1 MAGTGLPFPKTGDV
15 LTQAPNVIDADRYS
29 SARAWGQIAAAAGDV
44 AKAGGDYLEY
54 QQKQREVGYLAERE
68 ETIRRRALD
77 LSAEHRDDSRAFD
90 AAWKG
95 FSEGVI
101 AEAEPKAIP
110 HLKRALGTHGNTA
123 YGGILQREMVR
134 AERLD
139 IEQVQ
144 VNIDSTGRDVMA
156 AATAGTL
163 YGPDGTFTPGGQI
176 KIAEFRNKL
185 NAAVNV
191 KLMSPEKADFIYND
205 FLSKAQ
211 DEDTARRALDLYKA
225 EGFEAAEG
233 YLRKNILENETL
245 SLKPEERRRA
255 YSYGLQQ
262 LQKQRMF
269 DRQDRGDVEAG
280 ARDLKARIESGQ
292 PYDDTEVRDMRDD
305 LARVGSMNRR
315 RDLVLSDAVRK
326 ETRGAGLPELA
337 TAARGARSVAEVINS
352 AAAESGVDR
361 DLLMR
366 IARIE
371 SSFNPNAVTGSYKG
385 LFQLSEAEFA
395 RYGGK
400 NIMDQAENARVGALK
415 LRDEI
420 TAFRQSY
427 GRDPTPTEIYL
438 THQQG
443 AGGLKAHLSNPAAP
457 AWENMLSTGEG
468 RQKGEAWAKAAIWG
482 NVPDNLKAQFGSVEN
497 ITSAQFV
504 ELWRGKVEG
513 GAAGQDAAAL
523 APYQGEFAKRIQQV
537 LIRDARTAW
546 PAMKDRI
553 DRGRPLDGPDFEA
566 VREAA
571 ALSGDRKW
579 HEEVEAETFASRFGR
594 RIESVPPNERQAM
607 LDQLR
612 AELPATGLPTNMQ
625 DQIDKSVTQ
634 QVERRNKQVR
644 EDPVG
649 YAIERG
655 FGPPAALDFSSPVS
669 ARAGISDRVLIAKG
683 VAEEERVPVGNP
695 FRPAERA
702 QMAGSIANGDVR
714 QAAVTMNALA
724 DLPDEILTPVLS
736 SPDIKSAIV
745 GAARSA
751 DPARFNAAMMF
762 MDRVWA
768 RAPETATHLFGG
780 DVVDDLKMWQTNL
793 RYMTPEQLAE
803 QRKRESN
810 DPQLRERRKQ
820 LEGDGLREA
829 RKHSFDDIV
838 SQFNTSWWVTP
849 SIVAR
854 NITSADPQ
862 PPVPTGMLPPGAAD
876 VRDAFMGD
884 FETQYAR
891 FYARGMSKD
900 DAMKSAA
907 EVMKT
912 KWTASPTNGGRLML
926 NAPETIRGANG
937 NAIYPSVGGS
947 YDWMKKQLEADIATQ
962 VGKPMFGP
970 QPGGVTQAALAAAQ
984 LPLAGRPQLSER
996 NWSYVLI
1003 SDRQTQA
1010 EAQQGLPASY
1020 LVMVTDAQ
1028 TGKSTILP
1036 KRQNFDASGEKVKA
1050 EEAFQQRFDFERR
1063 RNEAAQPS
1071 QVPFRLRAM

>member
-68 ETIRRRALD
+68 EAIRRRALD
-77 LSAEHRDDSRAFD
+77 LSAEHRDDSKAFD

-123 YGGILQREMVR
+123 YGGILQREMGR

-139 IEQVQ
+139 TEQVQ

-156 AATAGTL
+156 SASAGTL

-211 DEDTARRALDLYKA
+211 DEDTARRALDLYKT

-292 PYDDTEVRDMRDD
+292 PYDDTEVRDARDD

-326 ETRGAGLPELA
+326 ETRGASLPELA
-337 TAARGARSVAEVINS
+337 TAARGARAGVNYMTGPLPGAGAMTMIQTPGGVSVTVNKQAADNFKGFLTDLEVAGAPIKGVGGFNERRISGTDRWSQHAYGNAIDIDQTGRNVTAE
-352 AAAESGVDR
+352 
-361 DLLMR
+361 
-366 IARIE
+366 
-371 SSFNPNAVTGSYKG
+371 
-385 LFQLSEAEFA
+385 
-395 RYGGK
+395 
-400 NIMDQAENARVGALK
+400 
-415 LRDEI
+415 
-420 TAFRQSY
+420 AFRQW
-427 GRDPTPTEIYL
+427 GEQNRDKLAEIERKW
-438 THQQG
+438 G
-443 AGGLKAHLSNPAAP
+443 MIGGQNFTSPDWGH
-457 AWENMLSTGEG
+457 WE
-468 RQKGEAWAKAAIWG
+468 WG
-482 NVPDNLKAQFGSVEN
+482 GP
-497 ITSAQFV
+497 
-504 ELWRGKVEG
+504 G
-513 GAAGQDAAAL
+513 GGAL
-523 APYQGEFAKRIQQV
+523 APYQGELAKRVQQV
-537 LIRDARTAW
+537 LIRDARAAW

-579 HEEVEAETFASRFGR
+579 HEEVEAEAFASKFGR
-594 RIESVPPNERQAM
+594 RIESVPPNERQSM

-625 DQIDKSVTQ
+625 DQIDRSVTQ

-655 FGPPAALDFSSPVS
+655 FGPPDALDFSSPAR

-683 VAEEERVPVGNP
+683 VAEEERVPAGNP
-695 FRPAERA
+695 FRPAERT

-849 SIVAR
+849 GVVAR
-854 NITSADPQ
+854 NITGADPQ
-862 PPVPTGMLPPGAAD
+862 PPVPTGILPPGAAD

-907 EVMKT
+907 DVMKT

-926 NAPETIRGANG
+926 NAPETIRSANG

-984 LPLAGRPQLSER
+984 LPLAGRPQLRER
-996 NWSYVLI
+996 NWNYVLI